1 VRPGSTR
8 ERRHRIVQTAALYA
22 VILIAAALSLW
33 AYLTAPHEAAPDPWD
48 CLEPPRWCERLRK
61 AHGQW
66 GTPARY
72 TVTTGP
78 VAVPPRN
85 EQPEYGATVAVQ
97 T

>member
-1 VRPGSTR
+1 MAR
-8 ERRHRIVQTAALYA
+8 TAALYA
-22 VILIAAALSLW
+22 VIIVAAALSLW

-48 CLEPPRWCERLRK
+48 CLGPPRWCERLRR

-66 GTPARY
+66 GMPARN

-85 EQPEYGATVAVQ
+85 EQPEYGATAAVQ